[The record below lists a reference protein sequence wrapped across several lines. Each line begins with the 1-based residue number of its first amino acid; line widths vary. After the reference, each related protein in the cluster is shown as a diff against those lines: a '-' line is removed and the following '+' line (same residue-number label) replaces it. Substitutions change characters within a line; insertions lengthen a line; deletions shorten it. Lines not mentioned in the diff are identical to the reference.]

1 MINGMKSPR
10 VKGQDRGTR
19 VIFQDKM
26 LMKPVGSYTI
36 SQCIYRKRRILK
48 KGFVILQIRR

>member
-1 MINGMKSPR
+1 MINGMKSQR

-26 LMKPVGSYTI
+26 LMKPVGSYNI
-36 SQCIYRKRRILK
+36 SQGIYRKRRNILK
-48 KGFVILQIRR
+48 KGFVI

>member
-48 KGFVILQIRR
+48 KGFVIWQIRR